1 MSYNQHHVIPN
12 KEAGG
17 WAVKKTGSKRATV
30 HTKTKQEA
38 VDIARKISENQH
50 TELFIHDKKGKI
62 QSRDSHSHD
71 PFPPK
76 DKN

>member
-50 TELFIHDKKGKI
+50 TDI
-62 QSRDSHSHD
+62 
-71 PFPPK
+71 
-76 DKN
+76 